1 MSPCLVENHVRLE
14 HSFSDCGQICFV
26 KAARRAI
33 VVLVFV
39 GIGVSIVVGGHVR
52 FWRPLAIKVAAVQP
66 RPPKVVEPP
75 RWDDGSTRDVECP
88 AQAAPGA
95 EPIEVGLCYVVSRP
109 QEFACRRVRFR
120 ATVLSDCMHGTLLTD
135 SRCER
140 GILPEVSQR
149 GDRTVEPFLESI
161 CAEMPSSLDVMRM
174 ATFTGYFRLRE
185 RNTAT
190 IFVLDVESVQGIRIS
205 PKHRPSDRT
214 PGNSIR

>member
-1 MSPCLVENHVRLE
+1 LTYKGCPPKMPERASAQWLGLCPLHLLADLTASPWTGGGSAE
-14 HSFSDCGQICFV
+14 
-26 KAARRAI
+26 
-33 VVLVFV
+33 
-39 GIGVSIVVGGHVR
+39 GVSGPARDGCRADRSRSVLYR
-52 FWRPLAIKVAAVQP
+52 QP
-66 RPPKVVEPP
+66 T
-75 RWDDGSTRDVECP
+75 S
-88 AQAAPGA
+88 
-95 EPIEVGLCYVVSRP
+95 
-109 QEFACRRVRFR
+109 EFACRRVRFR

-140 GILPEVSQR
+140 GILPAVSQR

-185 RNTAT
+185 RNAAT
-190 IFVLDVESVQGIRIS
+190 IFALDVESVWGIRNS